1 MSFLGMGTLEILTIL
16 LVGFILLGPDKLA
29 SVARSLGKLVKEARN
44 FSEGISDLGLNIE
57 NPDITESTSGETN
70 RNVKASLS
78 DKSTN
83 IKKRTESSVDNN
95 PVNFQSHQISAN
107 QSEETEEKKDS

>member
-29 SVARSLGKLVKEARN
+29 SVSRSLGKLVKEARN
-44 FSEGISDLGLNIE
+44 FSEGISDFGLNVE
-57 NPDITESTSGETN
+57 NPDIAESTSGETN
-70 RNVKASLS
+70 RIVEASLS

-83 IKKRTESSVDNN
+83 IKNRTESSVDNN
-95 PVNFQSHQISAN
+95 PINFQSHQTSAN
-107 QSEETEEKKDS
+107 QNEETEEKKDS